1 MHTKANR
8 LEQVMK
14 MIRHTLGLAIALVG
28 LSLTCLL
35 PYAHAADSNLPKSS
49 VSYHPD
55 VRITLRTNIGAR
67 GMTFVGVGNG
77 IDGVDNPTLQV
88 AQGAVV
94 QITLIDGDGAEHN
107 IAVPDF
113 HASSDHVVAKD
124 ASAVIVFRADK
135 AGTFDYYCELP
146 GHRQAGM
153 EGKLVVGNAAP
164 AQAEAADISRD
175 PSDLPPPVIASAPKM
190 ARAPTT
196 VRVDLE
202 TIEVRG
208 RLADGTTYNYWT
220 FNGKVPGPMLRVR
233 VGDTIDLHLKNDAA
247 SRMIHSVDLHA
258 VLSPGGGA
266 AVLQVPPG
274 QEKSITFKAAIP
286 GLFVYHCATPMVANH
301 IANGMYGMILVEPA
315 GGLPK
320 VDHEFYVMQGEIY
333 TTGAFGKHGDQEFD
347 VQKLLDERPEY
358 FVLNGAVGALSKYH
372 PMHSKVGDTVRI
384 YFGVGG
390 PNFTSSF
397 HVIGEIF
404 DHVYSMASLVSPP
417 LEDVQTVS
425 VPPGGA
431 TVVDFRTQVPG
442 RYMLVDHALSRM
454 ERGLMGF
461 IMVDGADNPELYHT
475 DFQPDP
481 HSGH

>member
-1 MHTKANR
+1 MFTKLRSVLVLIAA
-8 LEQVMK
+8 
-14 MIRHTLGLAIALVG
+14 GLLWSIAG
-28 LSLTCLL
+28 
-35 PYAHAADSNLPKSS
+35 PAAAATSNLPKAP

-55 VRITLRTNIGAR
+55 VRITLRTNIGPK
-67 GMTFVGVGNG
+67 GMTYVGVGNG
-77 IDGVDNPTLQV
+77 IDGIDNPTLQV

-113 HASSDHVVAKD
+113 GASSDHVIAKD
-124 ASAVIVFRADK
+124 ASTVIVFRADK
-135 AGTFDYYCELP
+135 AGTFPYYCELP

-153 EGKLVVGNAAP
+153 EGKLTVGTGAAAVATP
-164 AQAEAADISRD
+164 EAADISRD
-175 PSDLPPPVIASAPKM
+175 PADLPPPVMASAPKM

-202 TIEVRG
+202 TVEVKG

-233 VGDTIDLHLKNDAA
+233 VGDTVDLHLKNDAA
-247 SRMIHSVDLHA
+247 SHMIHSVDLHA
-258 VLSPGGGA
+258 VLGPGGGA

-274 QEKSITFKAAIP
+274 QEKSITFKAMVP
-286 GLFVYHCATPMVANH
+286 GLYVYHCATPMVANH
-301 IANGMYGMILVEPA
+301 IANGMYGMILVEPPV
-315 GGLPK
+315 GLPK
-320 VDHEFYVMQGEIY
+320 VDHEYYVMQGEIY

-347 VQKLLDERPEY
+347 VQKLLDEKPEY
-358 FVLNGAVGALSKYH
+358 FVFNGEVGALTKLH
-372 PMHSKVGDTVRI
+372 PMHSKVGETVRI

-404 DHVYSMASLVSPP
+404 DHVYELGGLISPP
-417 LEDVQTVS
+417 LEGIQTVS
-425 VPPGGA
+425 VAPGG
-431 TVVDFRTQVPG
+431 TVVVDFKTQVPG

-461 IMVDGADNPELYHT
+461 LIVDGPDNPDIYHS
-475 DFQPDP
+475 DYAPAAG
-481 HSGH
+481 SGH

>member
-1 MHTKANR
+1 MRTFRPAAAW
-8 LEQVMK
+8 
-14 MIRHTLGLAIALVG
+14 GAALLG
-28 LSLTCLL
+28 LSLL
-35 PYAHAADSNLPKSS
+35 AAAPLVQAASSNLPKPS
-49 VSYHPD
+49 VTYHAD
-55 VRITLRTNIGAR
+55 VRFTFRTNIGPK

-88 AQGAVV
+88 PQGAVV

-113 HASSDHVVAKD
+113 GASSDHVVAKD
-124 ASAVIVFRADK
+124 ASTVIVFRADK
-135 AGTFDYYCELP
+135 SGSFEYFCELP

-153 EGKLVVGNAAP
+153 VGKLVVGTPAAAP
-164 AQAEAADISRD
+164 QAEAADITLDPATVPAPIGKRD
-175 PSDLPPPVIASAPKM
+175 PQK
-190 ARAPTT
+190 
-196 VRVDLE
+196 VRVDL
-202 TIEVRG
+202 TTVEVRG
-208 RLADGTTYNYWT
+208 RLADGTTYNFWT

-233 VGDTIDLHLKNDAA
+233 EGDTVELHLKNEAS

-258 VLSPGGGA
+258 VLGPGGGA

-274 QEKSITFKAAIP
+274 QEKSITFKAALP
-286 GLFVYHCATPMVANH
+286 GLYVYHCATPMVANH

-315 GGLPK
+315 AGLPK
-320 VDHEFYVMQGEIY
+320 VDREFYVMQGEIY

-347 VQKLLDERPEY
+347 VQKLLDEKPEY
-358 FVLNGAVGALSKYH
+358 FVLNGAVGALTKYH
-372 PMHSKVGDTVRI
+372 PLHSKVGDTVRV

-404 DHVYSMASLVSPP
+404 DHVYNMASLVSPP
-417 LEDVQTVS
+417 TDDVQTVS

-461 IMVDGADNPELYHT
+461 LMVDGQDNPDLYHT
-475 DFQPDP
+475 DYQPDP

>member
-1 MHTKANR
+1 MSFRALLR
-8 LEQVMK
+8 FLS
-14 MIRHTLGLAIALVG
+14 RPAACCGLLLLGFVQ
-28 LSLTCLL
+28 
-35 PYAHAADSNLPKSS
+35 AAAASDSNLPKPP

-55 VRITLRTNIGAR
+55 VRITLKTNIGAK
-67 GMTFVGVGNG
+67 GMTFQGVGDS
-77 IDGVDNPTLQV
+77 IDGVDNPSLQV
-88 AQGAVV
+88 PLNAVV

-113 HASSDHVVAKD
+113 NALSDHVMAKG
-124 ASAVIVFRADK
+124 ASTVIVFRADK
-135 AGTFDYYCELP
+135 NGVFPYFCTMP

-153 EGKLVVGNAAP
+153 EGKLTVGAP
-164 AQAEAADISRD
+164 VAVAPAEAADISRD
-175 PSDLPPPVIASAPKM
+175 PTDLPAPIGTRGPQKV
-190 ARAPTT
+190 RIDLTT
-196 VRVDLE
+196 V
-202 TIEVRG
+202 EVRG
-208 RLADGTTYNYWT
+208 RLADGASYNYWT

-233 VGDTIDLHLKNDAA
+233 VGDSVELHLKND
-247 SRMIHSVDLHA
+247 SKSLMIHSIDLHA
-258 VLSPGGGA
+258 VLGPGGGA

-274 QEKSITFKAAIP
+274 EEKFITFKASIP

-301 IANGMYGMILVEPA
+301 IANGMYGMILVEPEA
-315 GGLPK
+315 GLPK

-333 TTGAFGKHGDQEFD
+333 TTAPFGSQGPQEFD

-358 FVLNGAVGALSKYH
+358 FVFNGAVGALTKYH
-372 PMHSKVGDTVRI
+372 PMHSKVGETVRI

-404 DHVYSMASLVSPP
+404 DHVYNLASLVSPP
-417 LEDVQTVS
+417 VQGVQTVG
-425 VPPGGA
+425 VPPGDA

-461 IMVDGADNPELYHT
+461 IMVEGADNPDLYHS
-475 DFQPDP
+475 DYPP
-481 HSGH
+481 APNSGH